1 MEVDKNDDF
10 MVARLKN
17 GVFDVIKENFDLL
30 ASNWR
35 VEETIIVRLEST
47 GCSFLCGAR
56 SHVEVF

>member
-30 ASNWR
+30 ASN
-35 VEETIIVRLEST
+35 
-47 GCSFLCGAR
+47 
-56 SHVEVF
+56 